1 MYRTV
6 ETFHIGVQFVVADK
20 QRFLSLTFIAEAA
33 HAQTGRVRKIKTVV
47 IKFGQRV
54 FSALGEAF
62 APPEMHRTD
71 RLAARRIGESFGS
84 GANSVRF

>member
-33 HAQTGRVRKIKTVV
+33 HAQTGRVRKVKTVV

-54 FSALGEAF
+54 FPALGEAF
-62 APPEMHRTD
+62 AC
-71 RLAARRIGESFGS
+71 RRRCTEQIDQQPGESVKVS
-84 GANSVRF
+84 DQVQIA